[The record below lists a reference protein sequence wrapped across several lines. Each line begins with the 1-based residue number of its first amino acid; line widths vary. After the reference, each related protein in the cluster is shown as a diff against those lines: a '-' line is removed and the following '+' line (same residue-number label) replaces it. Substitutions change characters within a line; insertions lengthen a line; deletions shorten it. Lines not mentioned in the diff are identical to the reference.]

1 MNAATAMAAAAG
13 AWLVAAAFAYT
24 AGAQLWYRGLGRGV
38 VREGPRGRPAVALT
52 FDDGPDPEWT
62 ERIASELEA
71 AGARGTFFVLAVQAR
86 RHPDIV
92 RRLADRGHEI
102 ALHGYDHR
110 HLWLMGPRD
119 ACQRLQ
125 EATAILEG
133 VLGGGGTQRRPRFYR
148 PPWGHF
154 NLAAVRCARDLGM
167 QVALWSA
174 APPDWVRH
182 TDPEALAQRIAAA
195 LRPGAIIDLHDGGPP
210 GRART
215 LCEALP
221 AVLDRARASGLRCV
235 TLSEL
240 LREDGPSVEPGEEAV
255 RRGEAAGRDP

>member
-1 MNAATAMAAAAG
+1 MNAATAVAAAAG
-13 AWLVAAAFAYT
+13 AWFVIAAFAYT

-38 VREGPRGRPAVALT
+38 VRHGPHSRPAVALT

-71 AGARGTFFVLAVQAR
+71 FGARGTFFVLAVQAR

-102 ALHGYDHR
+102 ALHGFDHR
-110 HLWLMGPRD
+110 HLWLMGPRE
-119 ACQRLQ
+119 ACERLR

-133 VLGGGGTQRRPRFYR
+133 LLGGHHRPCFYR

-167 QVALWSA
+167 QVVLWSA
-174 APPDWVRH
+174 APPDWVRR
-182 TDPEALAQRIAAA
+182 TRPEALAQRIAAA

-221 AVLDRARASGLRCV
+221 AVLQRARASGLRCV

-240 LREDGPSVEPGEEAV
+240 LREDGPPETSGEEAFG
-255 RRGEAAGRDP
+255 RGDGAGHGT